1 MKAAIPIFDDR
12 VSPLFDAAR
21 LLVLVDI
28 ENGREIRRGQRALD
42 ESEMGPRARRVA
54 ELGVD
59 VLICG
64 AVSRQLE
71 DMLRAS
77 GVQVI
82 PQICG
87 PVEEVL
93 TAFVSGDLTEKA
105 FLMPG
110 HNEIHRQLDGNQPN
124 TTR

>member
-21 LLVLVDI
+21 CLVLVDI
-28 ENGREIRRGQRALD
+28 EDGREIRRGQRSLD
-42 ESEMGPRARRVA
+42 EPEMAPRARRVA

-64 AVSRQLE
+64 AISQQLE
-71 DMLRAS
+71 DMLRAA

-82 PQICG
+82 PRICG

-93 TAFVSGDLTEKA
+93 TAFVSGKLPEKA

-110 HNEIHRQLDGNQPN
+110 HSEFHRQVEGDQPN
-124 TTR
+124 TIR